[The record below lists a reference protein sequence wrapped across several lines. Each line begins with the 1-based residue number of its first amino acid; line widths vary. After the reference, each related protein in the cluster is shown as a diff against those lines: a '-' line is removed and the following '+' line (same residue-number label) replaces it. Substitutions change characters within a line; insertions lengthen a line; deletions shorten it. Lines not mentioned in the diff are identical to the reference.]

1 MDWKQKMLKFN
12 WKGGMDKW
20 LLLLAFGVLLLIV
33 AFPSGSSGGWMSA
46 KTTAGKKTAGKGN
59 EAERAEAAEA
69 SAKAEKPYEQQL
81 EERVKELL
89 RRVEGV
95 GAVDVMIVLKSS
107 EEKVLRVDVN
117 SSSSSTME
125 TDSNG
130 GNRKVEEKEV
140 SEDTILSGSG
150 DSGTPII
157 EKELRPEIAGV
168 VISAVGGGS
177 PQIKAEISE
186 AMEALLDVPPHKIKV
201 LKRAE

>member
-1 MDWKQKMLKFN
+1 MDWKQKMWKFN

-20 LLLLAFGVLLLIV
+20 LLLLAFGILLLIV

-46 KTTAGKKTAGKGN
+46 KTAAGKKAVGKAN
-59 EAERAEAAEA
+59 EAGRAEAAEA
-69 SAKAEKPYEQQL
+69 SAKAAKPYEQQL

-150 DSGTPII
+150 DSG
-157 EKELRPEIAGV
+157 
-168 VISAVGGGS
+168 
-177 PQIKAEISE
+177 
-186 AMEALLDVPPHKIKV
+186 
-201 LKRAE
+201 